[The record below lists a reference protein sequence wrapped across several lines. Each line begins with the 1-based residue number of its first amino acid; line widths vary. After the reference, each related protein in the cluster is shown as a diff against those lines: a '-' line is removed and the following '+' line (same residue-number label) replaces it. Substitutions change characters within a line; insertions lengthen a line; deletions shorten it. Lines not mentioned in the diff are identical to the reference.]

1 MKLLKILTVLL
12 LLVNLCLL
20 PFATGRVAVDAANGE
35 SARMSAQIAPERI
48 RLVFPSQAQ
57 HEAPASPAPAIV
69 PSMAAIAPPSPLEP
83 APPHCRL
90 VSHLSRAQTDALL
103 QAARALEGVQASEQA
118 AVEARSW
125 WVNIPPL
132 PNRQAA
138 ERKLAELKA
147 LGIKEVALM
156 PDSDP
161 NRNAISLGLFKN
173 EAAAREVL
181 DALVGRGLRNA
192 RITVRE
198 GGANL
203 FDVRLKANPE
213 RLDQLWHALPPELGA
228 VQPTP
233 C

>member
-1 MKLLKILTVLL
+1 MKLLKILTVVL

-20 PFATGRVAVDAANGE
+20 PFATGRVAGGAALGE

-48 RLVFPSQAQ
+48 RLLPPSQVPR
-57 HEAPASPAPAIV
+57 ETSASPAPAIV
-69 PSMAAIAPPSPLEP
+69 PSMAAIAPSSPAESES
-83 APPHCRL
+83 AQCRL

-118 AVEARSW
+118 ALEARSW
-125 WVNIPPL
+125 WVNIPPF

-156 PDSDP
+156 PESDP

-181 DALVGRGLRNA
+181 DALVVRGLRNA
-192 RITVRE
+192 RITVRD
-198 GGANL
+198 GAATL
-203 FDVRLKANPE
+203 FDVRLRASPE
-213 RLDQLWHALPPELGA
+213 LLDQLWRALPPEVGA
-228 VQPTP
+228 LSPTP